1 MGEGILLFD
10 GNTSILLELVRPE
23 QRENGV
29 LVVSENDV
37 ATGIELDQNMVG
49 ILALAKRQV
58 DDTIDAQLIDSTEL
72 FRPQMFP
79 QLHGKTR
86 WDVFLVLHV
95 FCRVNADARLDQQV
109 VLSAGPRHLEQ
120 VQTTRYIVDIR
131 HSETN

>member
-10 GNTSILLELVRPE
+10 GNTSILLKLVRPE

-79 QLHGKTR
+79 QLKTIDGAGKFEEGR
-86 WDVFLVLHV
+86 VLT
-95 FCRVNADARLDQQV
+95 FMEKPDGM
-109 VLSAGPRHLEQ
+109 SF
-120 VQTTRYIVDIR
+120 
-131 HSETN
+131 